1 MYNSAKAAQ
10 IIAYFALK
18 TESRSINML
27 KAIKLVY
34 ISDRE
39 ALKRYATPMLDEP
52 RASMPNG
59 PVNSLTYDHAK
70 GEIEDPRWSA
80 ILDDRANHMIG
91 VKPAITLDD
100 LDELSDAEV
109 ETLDQTWERFGAMS
123 QWDLV
128 KWTHNSD
135 NIPEW
140 EDPNG
145 SSNPIPIERLL
156 HAVGIANKVEHAEF
170 LHDHSTVSRLLAN
183 LA

>member
-10 IIAYFALK
+10 IIAYLALK
-18 TESRSINML
+18 NDARSINML

-39 ALKRYATPMLDEP
+39 ALKRYAMPMLDEP
-52 RASMPNG
+52 RASMPHG
-59 PVNSLTYDHAK
+59 PVNSLTYDNAK
-70 GEIEDPRWSA
+70 GEVEDERWSA

-91 VKPAITLDD
+91 VKPDIVVDD

-109 ETLDQTWERFGAMS
+109 EVLDDVWGRFGAMN
-123 QWDLV
+123 QWQLV
-128 KWTHNSD
+128 DWTHKSD

-145 SSNPIPIERLL
+145 SSNPIPLERVL
-156 HAVGIANKVEHAEF
+156 HAVGIENTEQHAEF
-170 LHDHSTVSRLLAN
+170 LRDRSAISKLLAE